1 MHILHTVLFTLP
13 YVLTRRICLTIKS
26 FFSKWS
32 LSLFS
37 WLCVIQR
44 RYCKEKLDDNHS
56 LESKGLTLFSKWKG
70 FISHLHR
77 PLNKYWTVDEIIFYM
92 LFKLALFIFS
102 NCGEVSESQLSHCM
116 KHLLSIPQAA
126 PKHLLNLVKRIVSTV
141 PIFPLHISA
150 GSLCGSIACDEFS
163 NGPLWLRTIHS
174 PESDKINGIWN
185 KNVM

>member
-1 MHILHTVLFTLP
+1 MILINPLHPNISMHILHTVLFTLP
-13 YVLTRRICLTIKS
+13 NVLTRRICLTFES

-92 LFKLALFIFS
+92 LFKLALYKS
-102 NCGEVSESQLSHCM
+102 Y
-116 KHLLSIPQAA
+116 SIT
-126 PKHLLNLVKRIVSTV
+126 VKRCLKANFCTV
-141 PIFPLHISA
+141 WNIYCQFHRLPQSIFQ
-150 GSLCGSIACDEFS
+150 
-163 NGPLWLRTIHS
+163 
-174 PESDKINGIWN
+174 IW
-185 KNVM
+185 